1 MKFEVAETLL
11 GFISELE
18 ANGVEV
24 PDFDQVYE
32 ALVEE
37 TQNENDE
44 LAYAVKKRIEFC
56 ENLKTTTQEEETF
69 LIKEIALLKEW
80 QDFCGKN

>member
-37 TQNENDE
+37 AQNENE
-44 LAYAVKKRIEFC
+44 LAHAVEKRIEFC